1 MYHGEAICVISFYYN
16 IWLVVSL
23 QVVEVYD
30 WEHCSSRRFAIKNL
44 LDKLRTHIAGHKSI
58 ATSFVY
64 N

>member
-30 WEHCSSRRFAIKNL
+30 
-44 LDKLRTHIAGHKSI
+44 
-58 ATSFVY
+58 
-64 N
+64 